1 MDRKNAPRYP
11 GIRFAGWVAAA
22 ALTAGIALA
31 AEENKAQK
39 LAPDKLPAQITAAI
53 NGRFPGGT
61 VTSAER
67 EVEDGKVVFDI
78 ELKHENCKYEMDIKE
93 DGTIIEIEKEI
104 KDVPPAV
111 TKAVKDKYPN
121 AQVKECMEVDTVK
134 GKDEHPDH
142 YEVTFAADGK
152 TKEVVVALDGSAVKE
167 EAPETATK

>member
-1 MDRKNAPRYP
+1 MDRKNAYWNS
-11 GIRFAGWVAAA
+11 GIRFAGWISAA
-22 ALTAGIALA
+22 ALTAGVALA
-31 AEENKAQK
+31 AEADKSQK

-78 ELKHENCKYEMDIKE
+78 ELKHENRKYEMDIKE

-104 KDVPPAV
+104 KNVPPAV
-111 TKAVKDKYPN
+111 TKAVTDKYPN
-121 AQVKECMEVDTVK
+121 AQVKECMEVNTVK

-152 TKEVVVALDGSAVKE
+152 SKGVVVALDGSSVKE
-167 EAPETATK
+167 EAPETPTK